1 MKVMAAKCVNRF
13 WNLSGFLTNIAG
25 ENRVT
30 GMVYPAGEKMVVTV
44 VCIKLLKNVVSSL
57 G

>member
-1 MKVMAAKCVNRF
+1 MKAIAAKCVNRF